1 MLLYL
6 SSEYHPLIQF
16 LETNQGYLAIIALAA
31 VCGIALGWGLAAM
44 AMSVRNARMRRRD
57 SEQEARL
64 LAVRTVIA
72 LDDFVGA
79 CYAAAN
85 DSPEFNPSDPGD
97 FMFHMDDPELV
108 LPADI
113 DWMVLNPELVDD
125 ILWMPYRIRNVMD
138 GLESLNIDPPGLEK
152 YFEHRQEDFSRLGLR
167 ALDLIEKFCV
177 AYDLI
182 PPDRPAYY
190 EPRAALAQKVD
201 EMVDL
206 RNRRRAARSRP
217 TSEPSNITSLFN
229 AGKRQRPQRATE
241 LDPNA

>member
-1 MLLYL
+1 M
-6 SSEYHPLIQF
+6 IQF
-16 LETNQGYLAIIALAA
+16 LETNQGLLAIIAVVA
-31 VCGIALGWGLAAM
+31 VCCVALGWGLAAI
-44 AMSVRNARMRRRD
+44 AMSVRAARFGKRALGH
-57 SEQEARL
+57 EARL

-97 FMFHMDDPELV
+97 FIFHMDDPELV

-113 DWMVLNPELVDD
+113 DWTLLNPELADD

-138 GLESLNIDPPGLEK
+138 GLESLNVDQPGMEK
-152 YFEHRQEDFSRLGLR
+152 FFEHRQEDFSRLGLR
-167 ALDLIEKFCV
+167 ALDLIDKFCL
-177 AYDLI
+177 AYDLT
-182 PPDRPAYY
+182 PPARPAYY

-206 RNRRRAARSRP
+206 RNSRKAARTRP
-217 TSEPSNITSLFN
+217 ASEPSNVTALFN
-229 AGKRQRPQRATE
+229 ASKRKRPQRTTE

>member
-1 MLLYL
+1 M
-6 SSEYHPLIQF
+6 IQF
-16 LETNQGYLAIIALAA
+16 LESNQGFLALVALVAI
-31 VCGIALGWGLAAM
+31 CGILLGLGIAFL
-44 AMSVRNARMRRRD
+44 AMSARSGRHRRRD

-85 DSPEFNPSDPGD
+85 DAPEFNPADPGD
-97 FMFHMDDPELV
+97 FMFHMDDPELN

-113 DWMVLNPELVDD
+113 DWTLIRPDLVDD

-138 GLESLNIDPPGLEK
+138 GLESLTLDPPGLDK
-152 YFEHRQEDFSRLGLR
+152 FFEHRQEDFSRLGLR
-167 ALDLIEKFCV
+167 ALDLIEKFCL
-177 AYDLI
+177 AYDLT

-190 EPRAALAQKVD
+190 EPRLALARKVD

-206 RNRRRAARSRP
+206 RDRRRAARTRP

-229 AGKRQRPQRATE
+229 AGRRQRPQRATE